1 MTLVELFVVGYAIGF
16 VCFGAVFAAAEGALV
31 DPEYSVALVMA
42 AGWPAMMAVLA
53 YMVFTEQ

>member
-1 MTLVELFVVGYAIGF
+1 MTLVDLFVVGYAIGVILFGIIF
-16 VCFGAVFAAAEGALV
+16 VVVEEAMV